1 MTIEIVKVC
10 PLGKKC
16 SEIKDG
22 KIYECVW
29 FTKIQGQNPQTGEQI
44 DKQDCTIN
52 NMTLFLADMAR
63 SNREVV
69 ANSNDARNTAVEAI
83 SALAIA
89 VTTQATTQD
98 MPVLKEVGAV
108 NKQPVAMKKV
118 GRFGRLGML
127 FNK

>member
-1 MTIEIVKVC
+1 MIEIVKVC

-16 SEIKDG
+16 SEIVDG
-22 KIYECVW
+22 KVHECMW
-29 FTKIQGQNPQTGEQI
+29 FTTIQGQNPQTGEQV

-89 VTTQATTQD
+89 VTTQGLPQGLNFV
-98 MPVLKEVGAV
+98 PVVQGGFKTA
-108 NKQPVAMKKV
+108 KV
-118 GRFGRLGML
+118 GLIGKIL
-127 FNK
+127 NKFK

>member
-10 PLGKKC
+10 PIGKQC
-16 SEIKDG
+16 REIKDG
-22 KIYECVW
+22 KIYECMW
-29 FTKIQGQNPQTGEQI
+29 FTTIQGQNPQTGEQV

-89 VTTQATTQD
+89 VTTQATTQEV
-98 MPVLKEVGAV
+98 PVLKEVVTPKRKAFT
-108 NKQPVAMKKV
+108 M
-118 GRFGRLGML
+118 RLL
-127 FNK
+127 DKFK

>member
-10 PLGKKC
+10 PIGKQC
-16 SEIKDG
+16 REIKDG
-22 KIYECVW
+22 KIYECMW
-29 FTKIQGQNPQTGEQI
+29 FTTIQGQNPQTGEHV

-89 VTTQATTQD
+89 VTTQSTTQET
-98 MPVLKEVGAV
+98 PFLKEVITPKRKAFT
-108 NKQPVAMKKV
+108 M
-118 GRFGRLGML
+118 RLIDK
-127 FNK
+127 FKRDA

>member
-16 SEIKDG
+16 TEIKDG

-29 FTKIQGQNPQTGEQI
+29 FTTIKGQNPQTGEQV

-89 VTTQATTQD
+89 VTTQATTQATTQEV
-98 MPVLKEVGAV
+98 PVLKEVVTPKRKTFAT
-108 NKQPVAMKKV
+108 
-118 GRFGRLGML
+118 RLIDK
-127 FNK
+127 FK

>member
-10 PLGKKC
+10 PLDKQC
-16 SEIKDG
+16 REIKDG
-22 KIYECVW
+22 KIYECMW
-29 FTKIQGQNPQTGEQI
+29 FTTISGQNPQTGEQV

-89 VTTQATTQD
+89 VTTQSTTQATVREI
-98 MPVLKEVGAV
+98 PVSNEV
-108 NKQPVAMKKV
+108 VAPKRKAFAM
-118 GRFGRLGML
+118 RLL
-127 FNK
+127 DKFK